1 MYTARPPGRPR
12 CLLPPPADMEGSRDA
27 GTPMTL
33 AGAPLQG
40 YSTGDPAPAGPSSEW
55 AAPQQGSPGRRRC
68 FRIDFPGTRSSL
80 ALPAKLN
87 QRRLTISV
95 PHGPKRQP

>member
-1 MYTARPPGRPR
+1 
-12 CLLPPPADMEGSRDA
+12 
-27 GTPMTL
+27 MTL

-55 AAPQQGSPGRRRC
+55 AAPQQGSPGRHRC
-68 FRIDFPGTRSSL
+68 FRIDFPGPRSAL

-95 PHGPKRQP
+95 PHEPKRQPWAISCVWLFQAVRENESEESRKWKKEK